1 VTMEV
6 FFRQVCAGLATGGIY
21 AIVALA
27 LVMIYKAA
35 RHVNF
40 AIGEMAT
47 LSTFVA
53 FAMINHRVP
62 YWLAFV
68 ATLLLSFVAG
78 LTIERLVIR
87 RMEAASHAA
96 AVIVIIG
103 LLLIFNSLSSWI
115 FGTTIR
121 TFPSPFPS
129 RTPFG
134 ITWLASHQLGALA
147 TTLALMGAVWVLFHR
162 TSLGLALRATADNTL
177 SSRLAGVRVGRM
189 LAIGWGLSSAIG
201 AVAGMM
207 IAPILYLE
215 PNMMAPVLLYG
226 FAAALL
232 GGIDNPAGA
241 VVGGFLVGVMEAIAG
256 AYIVGSELKQTVALI
271 VIVLVLMFRPAGL
284 FGQKIVVRV

>member
-1 VTMEV
+1 MEV
-6 FFRQVCAGLATGGIY
+6 FLRQVCAGLATGGIY

-27 LVMIYKAA
+27 LVMIYKAT

-40 AIGEMAT
+40 AIGEMTT

-53 FAMINHRVP
+53 ITMIDHRVP

-134 ITWLASHQLGALA
+134 ITWLSSHQLGALA
-147 TTLALMGAVWVLFHR
+147 TTLALMGAVWLLFHR

-189 LAIGWGLSSAIG
+189 LAIGWGLSLAIG

-232 GGIDNPAGA
+232 GGIDSPAGA